1 MKLLRTDK
9 TRPLDL
15 RRNWR
20 RVVAMLATSA
30 TVLAVAVPAAQAGT
44 ANAGLPGA
52 GSDPIAHVP
61 WGMPRNDDLWNA
73 YESASGSN
81 HALLGKL
88 ALQPRALWL
97 GWSWRASQVRAETAE
112 TVAMAQNGNPNVLT
126 EFATDELYPWEKQ
139 TANGVDKAAVNGS
152 WNVASDET
160 WYRNVAAGIGTARAL
175 VIVQVDLPFAL
186 KISSTAPERIDTYA
200 ARVLSANPH
209 TTVYIDGGT
218 FGWLT
223 PAQDASL
230 LIRNGIR
237 YARGFALDD
246 TDYDPTATEDKFGAQ
261 VVADLAKLGVKG
273 KHFIVDTDENG
284 QPYKPDQVPGRG
296 INDAPRCHSGIQTAC
311 QRTGIA
317 PTTNVASSRWHLGTA
332 VAKDA
337 KRYCDGYVWS
347 GQPWDIDGGPF
358 QLQYALQ
365 LAGNGEY

>member
-1 MKLLRTDK
+1 
-9 TRPLDL
+9 
-15 RRNWR
+15 
-20 RVVAMLATSA
+20 MLVSG
-30 TVLAVAVPAAQAGT
+30 AVAFAVVVPAAQAGT

-52 GSDPIAHVP
+52 GTDPIGHVP
-61 WGMPRNDDLWNA
+61 WGVPHNDDLWSA
-73 YESASGSN
+73 YKSTSGSDQ
-81 HALLGKL
+81 ALLGQV

-97 GWSWRASQVRAETAE
+97 GWSWRVGQVRAEAAA
-112 TVAMAQNGNPNVLT
+112 TVAMAQNGNPNVVT
-126 EFATDELYPWEKQ
+126 EFATDELYPWEKL
-139 TANGVDKAAVNGS
+139 TVNGVDKAAVHGS
-152 WNVASDET
+152 WNVASDEA

-200 ARVLSANPH
+200 ARVLSANPY

-223 PAQDASL
+223 AAQDASL

-237 YARGFALDD
+237 YARGFSLDD

-296 INDAPRCHSGIQTAC
+296 INDAPRCHGRIQTAC
-311 QRTGIA
+311 QRTGIP
-317 PTTNVASSRWHLGTA
+317 PTTNVASSRWQLGATA
-332 VAKDA
+332 SKDA

-358 QLQYALQ
+358 QPQYALQ

>member
-1 MKLLRTDK
+1 
-9 TRPLDL
+9 
-15 RRNWR
+15 
-20 RVVAMLATSA
+20 
-30 TVLAVAVPAAQAGT
+30 VPADHRAT

-52 GSDPIAHVP
+52 GTDPIGHMA
-61 WGMPRNDDLWNA
+61 WAAPRNDDLWNA
-73 YESASGSN
+73 YQSASGSDQV
-81 HALLGKL
+81 LLGPL

-97 GWSWRASQVRAETAE
+97 GWSWRVAQVRAETAA
-112 TVAMAQNGNPNVLT
+112 TVTMAQNGNPNALI

-139 TANGVDKAAVNGS
+139 TANGVDKPAVHGS

-160 WYRNVAAGIGTARAL
+160 WYRNVAAGIGRARAL
-175 VIVQVDLPFAL
+175 VIVQVDLPYAL
-186 KISSTAPERIDTYA
+186 KISSTEPEQIDTYA
-200 ARVLSANPH
+200 ARVLSANPY

-261 VVADLAKLGVKG
+261 VVADMAKLGVKG
-273 KHFIVDTDENG
+273 KHFIVDTVENG
-284 QPYKPDQVPGRG
+284 QPYKPDEVPGKG
-296 INDAPRCHSGIQTAC
+296 INDAPRCHDGIQTAC
-311 QRTGIA
+311 QRTGIP
-317 PTTNVASSRWHLGTA
+317 PTTNVASARWHLGATA
-332 VAKDA
+332 SKDA
-337 KRYCDGYVWS
+337 KLYSDGYVWS

-358 QLQYALQ
+358 HLQYALQ